1 LFKAIH
7 LSRSENSF
15 EAAEVVLD
23 RSSLPQADV
32 TVRIEYS
39 SLNYKDALAIT
50 NRGPI
55 VRSWPMIPGVD
66 GAGVVES
73 SDNEE
78 FRVGDRVILN
88 GWGVGENWFG
98 CLAQIARLRSDWLIP
113 MPDRLDSKSAMAL
126 GTAGYTAMLCTQ
138 AIERHHVRPGA
149 GDVLVTG
156 AAGGVGSIAV
166 ALLAQLGYRVVAS
179 TGRASDADYLR
190 GLGAAEVIDRGDISK
205 PGRPLAKERWAAAI
219 DTVGSFTLANVCAA
233 MRYGGI
239 VAACGMAQGLDFPG
253 SVAPFILRGVT
264 LKGVDSVMASRA
276 ERLSAWQ
283 RLSNVLDQLHLE
295 TVAEEIGLS
304 QVIDHARRLL
314 AGGVRGRVC
323 VNVNVSNL
331 AVSGGRP

>member
-1 LFKAIH
+1 MLF
-7 LSRSENSF
+7 RS
-15 EAAEVVLD
+15 
-23 RSSLPQADV
+23 
-32 TVRIEYS
+32 
-39 SLNYKDALAIT
+39 
-50 NRGPI
+50 
-55 VRSWPMIPGVD
+55 
-66 GAGVVES
+66 
-73 SDNEE
+73 
-78 FRVGDRVILN
+78 
-88 GWGVGENWFG
+88 
-98 CLAQIARLRSDWLIP
+98 
-113 MPDRLDSKSAMAL
+113 
-126 GTAGYTAMLCTQ
+126 TAMLCTQ

-179 TGRASDADYLR
+179 TGRAADADYLR

-205 PGRPLAKERWAAAI
+205 PGKPLARERWAAAV
-219 DTVGSFTLANVCAA
+219 DTVGSHTLANVCAA

-283 RLSNVLDQLHLE
+283 RLSSVLDQLHLE